1 MEISAASVA
10 VIGLAMVRLCRA
22 PCSSEKPT
30 TLKDGYMVRM
40 IILNQWDSTQNLR
53 TPAVEHFFRNLQALQ

>member
-1 MEISAASVA
+1 MEISAASVE

-40 IILNQWDSTQNLR
+40 IILNHWDSTQNLK
-53 TPAVEHFFRNLQALQ
+53 TPAVQHFYRNLQTV